1 MLTEA
6 SNQWPANGVGTP
18 PISHKKINS
27 TNNVNKLGLQQIQ
40 AQTWETL
47 CKVPSYAMPG
57 PPPLGNGIQ
66 M

>member
-6 SNQWPANGVGTP
+6 PNQWPARGWGL
-18 PISHKKINS
+18 PITHKKINS
-27 TNNVNKLGLQQIQ
+27 TINVNKLGLKQIQ

-47 CKVPSYAMPG
+47 RKGPSYAMPG